1 MIGRL
6 MLAAIM
12 GPVLFTLIIGFI
24 NHPEWLLVPL
34 GLIGAVLLIAFIYG
48 ATTAVKQKPF
58 PGDQLDLPPASL
70 TPPQSAM
77 TGARSLPEPTTVHR
91 EAVPTT
97 VPGDALHTP
106 GYGNL
111 LRYRA
116 LRRLPA
122 NWRYRSPRMRPPA
135 DGSPPA

>member
-1 MIGRL
+1 

-70 TPPQSAM
+70 TPPQPAM
-77 TGARSLPEPTTVHR
+77 A
-91 EAVPTT
+91 
-97 VPGDALHTP
+97 DAWLASGVSTQE
-106 GYGNL
+106 
-111 LRYRA
+111 RYRVKLTNHLRLVQEA
-116 LRRLPA
+116 LRELLVATDFYCAESEGQLSGEKIAAFRKLIQLVGQP
-122 NWRYRSPRMRPPA
+122 
-135 DGSPPA
+135 

>member
-1 MIGRL
+1 

-77 TGARSLPEPTTVHR
+77 TGARSLPEPTTV
-91 EAVPTT
+91 
-97 VPGDALHTP
+97 PGDALHTP